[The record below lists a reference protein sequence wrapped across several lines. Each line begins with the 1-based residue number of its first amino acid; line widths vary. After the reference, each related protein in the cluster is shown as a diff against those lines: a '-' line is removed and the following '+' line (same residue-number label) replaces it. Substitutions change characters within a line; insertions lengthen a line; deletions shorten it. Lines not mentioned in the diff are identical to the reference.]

1 MKHTNYF
8 LLLILAMLASLAGC
22 ERGAQGMA
30 GGAAM
35 DPAEDAPGGAHGG
48 RLLIDGDFSL
58 ELAIVETG
66 IPPEYR
72 AWAMQGDEP
81 IAPNAID
88 LTVELT
94 RLGGVID
101 RIAFAPLGD
110 YLRGNQTVYEPHS
123 FDVRVTA
130 VAAGITHQFA
140 YESHEGRTSI
150 PAQAA
155 SAAGIETAVAGPGR
169 IVETVQLFG
178 TISPAPTRVREVTA
192 RFAGLIGAVHAEIGD
207 RVARGDAL
215 VSIESNE
222 SLQSYTVTAPIGGV
236 ITARHAEPGEQ
247 AGDAALFEVA
257 DYSTVWAELSAFP
270 RDRARLAVGQSADI
284 RADNGAAATAP
295 ISYLAPAG
303 NRGSQSVTARVVLA
317 NPDGR
322 WTPGQFI
329 EGRITVAESAVAL
342 AVPVSALQTF
352 RDFTVVF
359 ARVGDTYEV
368 RMLELGRRDDAHVEV
383 LGGLPPGSEY
393 VIENSYLI
401 KADIEKSGASH
412 DH

>member
-1 MKHTNYF
+1 
-8 LLLILAMLASLAGC
+8 
-22 ERGAQGMA
+22 
-30 GGAAM
+30 
-35 DPAEDAPGGAHGG
+35 
-48 RLLIDGDFSL
+48 
-58 ELAIVETG
+58 
-66 IPPEYR
+66 
-72 AWAMQGDEP
+72 
-81 IAPNAID
+81 
-88 LTVELT
+88 
-94 RLGGVID
+94 
-101 RIAFAPLGD
+101 
-110 YLRGNQTVYEPHS
+110 
-123 FDVRVTA
+123 
-130 VAAGITHQFA
+130 
-140 YESHEGRTSI
+140 
-150 PAQAA
+150 
-155 SAAGIETAVAGPGR
+155 
-169 IVETVQLFG
+169 
-178 TISPAPTRVREVTA
+178 
-192 RFAGLIGAVHAEIGD
+192 LIGAVHAEIGD
-207 RVARGDAL
+207 RVASGDAL
-215 VSIESNE
+215 ASIESNE

-270 RDRARLAVGQSADI
+270 RDRARLAAGQSADI
-284 RADNGAAATAP
+284 RADNGVAATAP
-295 ISYLAPAG
+295 ISYLSPAG